1 MAVTELDSFVKKFY
15 QLWNAGHV
23 AHLDVDSYA
32 GKAWVGLRVQ
42 LGHAP
47 GPLHQQVHQHHKK
60 SDSPSRQRRR
70 ARRAA
75 ARVDGVDAENATNP
89 PTTEVIVIQETVK
102 VSNEDCEVAE
112 EAASDNNEIVPAAA
126 AEEAVAA
133 GFDCSTCGKT
143 YKTERGLNSHGRQA
157 HKSIPQFDG
166 TSDELELPFIF
177 ESEFAKED
185 VLYTLEEVLTDE
197 INVELIS
204 RTKVDDDI
212 RSGDY
217 VFSIRVSPPNMDWNW
232 PVMNTIQREVLK
244 NLRNGSS
251 SCC

>member
-1 MAVTELDSFVKKFY
+1 MAVTELDTFVKKFY

-23 AHLDVDSYA
+23 AH
-32 GKAWVGLRVQ
+32 LRVQ

-47 GPLHQQVHQHHKK
+47 GPLHQQVHQDHKK

-75 ARVDGVDAENATNP
+75 ARADGVDAENATNP
-89 PTTEVIVIQETVK
+89 QTTEVIVIQETVK

-112 EAASDNNEIVPAAA
+112 EAVYDNNEIVPAAA

-133 GFDCSTCGKT
+133 GFECSTCGKN
-143 YKTERGLNSHGRQA
+143 YKTERGLNSHRRQA

-166 TSDELELPFIF
+166 TSDELELQFTF

-197 INVELIS
+197 IN
-204 RTKVDDDI
+204 
-212 RSGDY
+212 
-217 VFSIRVSPPNMDWNW
+217 F
-232 PVMNTIQREVLK
+232 
-244 NLRNGSS
+244 
-251 SCC
+251 